1 MSHNP
6 ITFND
11 CRQLVIDKIPFSF
24 NHVFADL
31 KDSFRTGQENIPPIY
46 TVYSYS
52 RDNPILVFDFGR
64 EKWVGLE
71 DVPND
76 KISQLH
82 MSLVDRAAVR
92 HWAPHEELVDI
103 SRRGLF
109 GEISN
114 PKYTPDKFIKIKSE
128 AELLA
133 EYVALNGPP
142 HDQPAPGRIIEKIII
157 QNPVWYH
164 KVVGML
170 AHNYATITVAPTGY
184 ATIYF
189 FYDGGIFHG
198 RLPKHISRECIKEA
212 FKSPCIIDSM
222 ELINISIAKEML
234 ALNGFKPI
242 TPEANKKFGG
252 HLSAHHPKGEIFFDM
267 REFTSASYSQSKHWN
282 WWDDPDKIIL

>member
-1 MSHNP
+1 MSYKP
-6 ITFND
+6 TTFND

-31 KDSFRTGQENIPPIY
+31 RDSFRAGQENIPPIY

-64 EKWVGLE
+64 EKWAGLK

-82 MSLVDRAAVR
+82 MSLVDGAAVS
-92 HWAPHEELVDI
+92 HWAPLEELLNI
-103 SRRGLF
+103 SRSGLF
-109 GEISN
+109 GEITN
-114 PKYTPDKFIKIKSE
+114 PKYTADKFVKAKS
-128 AELLA
+128 AA
-133 EYVALNGPP
+133 EYVAINGPI
-142 HDQPAPGRIIEKIII
+142 HDHPVPGKVIEKIAI
-157 QNPVWYH
+157 QNPVWYY

-170 AHNYATITVAPTGY
+170 AHNYATISEAPNGY

-189 FYDGGIFHG
+189 FYDDGIFHG

-212 FKSPCIIDSM
+212 FKSPCIIDSI

-242 TPEANKKFGG
+242 TPEGNKKFGG

-267 REFTSASYSQSKHWN
+267 REFTSAPYSQSKHWN